1 MKIQSLPF
9 GATLVAASCLTVTIL
24 LLPVTH
30 ADDIKKTAAKLDAL
44 IEADLKEQGIPAND
58 PIDDHTFLRRI
69 YLDVAG
75 RIPTIEE
82 AETFHA
88 DPNANK
94 RSRLIKDLL
103 HSDGYVS
110 HFYNYWADVLR
121 INRQLGNA
129 SRQAESAYQLWVKD
143 ALANNMP
150 YDQFVFEMV
159 NAKGY
164 IWDNGAVGYY
174 QRDRGMPLDN
184 MSNTVRIFLG
194 TRLECAQCHD
204 HPFDDW
210 TQMDYYKMAEFTYG
224 IDARNYTNSPGSN
237 RTLLKTHLRE
247 HKVEAY
253 QEVVN
258 EMTSGKIEKFPF
270 FDSNNRQLEKFLAGK
285 NGAAFFERNKISK
298 NRFLSIVKK
307 AQAAADKQSE
317 IGRRADRAV
326 GDLYNSIQYISIRD
340 KGDATLKLPHDYQY
354 PDADPHD
361 VVSASTMFGDHINTE
376 EKTDTEKV
384 EAYARWMTSPEN
396 PTFTR
401 VIANRLWKKAFGIAV
416 IEPFDELTNYSKPSN
431 PALMQALESL
441 MRELHYDMKGFL
453 EVVYNTKA
461 YQRSADKNEIVLGT
475 PYHFQGPLLRR
486 MSAEQVWD
494 SIVALSL
501 HNADQ
506 YRPRLE
512 SQLAGIEKQKQIYA
526 SLEGRALDDFIA
538 MAEAAGTEMVAL
550 YAKQEKLRDQMY
562 KAREAENTEKYNQ
575 LRKQLNEL
583 SSAGKQRL
591 SEIAYGAEDFKI
603 DGRDLIAAQGAENM
617 MMMMSEGGMTT
628 SEATGRIVTKL
639 AKVDLP
645 APPDDLSRSQLNAW
659 KVQQRNQQR
668 VYSNLVGKMA
678 RASELESPA
687 PRGHFLREFG
697 QSDREVIENAAD
709 NASVPQALNL
719 LNGPMV
725 EALTNQFAVFGKRIH
740 EAETHEEKVK
750 LIFQAMLTRPPT
762 ERERALMIRELDSSG
777 EKAYESLVWALLNTQ
792 QFLFV
797 L

>member
-1 MKIQSLPF
+1 MKIQSLAA
-9 GATLVAASCLTVTIL
+9 GAVASLFLAALSTI
-24 LLPVTH
+24 PTQA
-30 ADDIKKTAAKLDAL
+30 ADINSVAAKLDAL
-44 IEADLKEQGIPAND
+44 IDTDLKEQGIAPNE

-82 AETFHA
+82 AEAFHA
-88 DPNANK
+88 DSNK
-94 RSRLIKDLL
+94 KKRARLINDLL

-129 SRQAESAYQLWVKD
+129 SGQAESAYQLWVKE

-204 HPFDDW
+204 HPFDVW
-210 TQMDYYKMAEFTYG
+210 TQMDYYKMADFTYG
-224 IDARNYTNSPGSN
+224 IDARNYSNAPDSN
-237 RTLLKTHLRE
+237 RMQLKSHLRE
-247 HKVEAY
+247 RKIDTY
-253 QEVVN
+253 QDVVK
-258 EMTSGKIEKFPF
+258 EMAGRIDKFPY
-270 FDSNNRQLEKFLAGK
+270 FDPKGRQLDKFMNGKHFSNFLEQNKLSKNKFL
-285 NGAAFFERNKISK
+285 NV
-298 NRFLSIVKK
+298 VKK
-307 AQAAADKQSE
+307 AQEAAEKQGE
-317 IGRRADRAV
+317 IDRRGDRAV
-326 GDLYNSIQYISIRD
+326 NDLYNAVQYISIRD
-340 KGDATLKLPHDYQY
+340 KGNATLKLPHDYQY
-354 PDADPHD
+354 DNADPHD
-361 VVSASTMFGDHINTE
+361 VVTADTMFGGRIDLE
-376 EKTDTEKV
+376 DKTDTEKV
-384 EAYARWMTSPEN
+384 EAYARWMTSREN

-401 VIANRLWKKAFGIAV
+401 VIANRLWKQAFGIAL
-416 IEPFDELTNYSKPSN
+416 IEPLDELTEQSEPSN
-431 PALMQALESL
+431 PALMEALEDL
-441 MRELHYDMKGFL
+441 MRDLDYDMKTFL
-453 EVVYNTKA
+453 EIVYNTNA
-461 YQRSADKNEIVLGT
+461 YQRAADKNEIVLGT

-506 YRPRLE
+506 YRPRLAN
-512 SQLAGIEKQKQIYA
+512 QLAGIEKQKQTYE
-526 SLEGRALDDFIA
+526 SLEGRPLKEFIK
-538 MAEAAGTEMVAL
+538 MADAAGTEMVAL

-562 KAREAENTEKYNQ
+562 KAREAEDTEKYNR
-575 LRKQLNEL
+575 LRREL
-583 SSAGKQRL
+583 SEISSAGKKRL
-591 SEIAYGAEDFKI
+591 SEIAYGDEDFKI
-603 DGRDLIAAQGAENM
+603 DGRELLAAQGAGE
-617 MMMMSEGGMTT
+617 MMMSDAGMTT
-628 SEATGRIVTKL
+628 TEATGQIVTKL

-645 APPDDLSRSQLNAW
+645 DPPKDLDRNQLNNW
-659 KVQQRNQQR
+659 KNQQKYQQRI
-668 VYSNLVGKMA
+668 YSGLVSKMA

-740 EAETHEEKVK
+740 EAETHEEKVD
-750 LIFQAMLTRPPT
+750 LIFQAMLTRPAT
-762 ERERALMIRELDSSG
+762 ERERALMIRELETSG
-777 EKAYESLVWALLNTQ
+777 DNAYESLVWALLNTQ